1 MNTNIPLKNIL
12 EAALFAYDE
21 SLSIAQLIELFDEEE
36 KPSAQEVAEA
46 LELLTNDYA
55 ERGVELKKTA
65 SGYRFQA
72 QQNTSPWLRKLW
84 TERPAK
90 YTRAF
95 LETLALIAYR
105 QPTTRS
111 EIEEIRGVAVNPN
124 IIRALIEREWV
135 KVVGHREVPGK
146 PELLGTTKTFLDYFN
161 LQSLSE
167 LPSLQAIENLD
178 KLDQIGLEAEKLI
191 ELNPEVTAEIAKDE
205 ENLLEEAAEIEEV
218 ATGGGP

>member
-1 MNTNIPLKNIL
+1 MTRPVSLKNIL

-21 SLSIAQLIELFDEEE
+21 SLSMAQLIELFDEEE
-36 KPSAQEVAEA
+36 RPSVPEITEA
-46 LELLTNDYA
+46 LDALQVDYA

-65 SGYRFQA
+65 TGYRFQA
-72 QQNTSPWLRKLW
+72 QQNSSPWLRKLW

-124 IIRALIEREWV
+124 IIRALIEREWI
-135 KVVGHREVPGK
+135 KVVGHRDVPGK

-161 LQSLSE
+161 LQNLSE
-167 LPSLQAIENLD
+167 LPSLQAIENLE
-178 KLDQIGLEAEKLI
+178 KLDQIGLEAEKQ
-191 ELNPEVTAEIAKDE
+191 
-205 ENLLEEAAEIEEV
+205 LEQLSE
-218 ATGGGP
+218 TP